1 LSGGKP
7 PFPTC
12 NSKYLDRVS
21 CGARK
26 HLARSLIRQRQKHLY
41 LMKQTKLSALLLT
54 LIFVAI
60 LPAANFSAAG
70 QRDRRSTTT
79 SSPSPTPPPAPVA
92 LPSQSPVVV
101 PAASATPVSS
111 GPKTSNPTKTLA
123 ELQSRI
129 TDILRKPELSPAM
142 VGIKVVSLDTGRV
155 LFEENAAKLLRP
167 ASNMKLYTVAT
178 ALDRL
183 SPDFRFTTSV
193 YTTGRLDASG
203 SVRGDLIV
211 YGRGDPSLAARFN
224 NGDYFKGINDLADKI
239 VAAGVKRV
247 DGDLIG
253 DESYFTGPQY
263 GSGWEWEDLTWYY
276 GAEVSALTINDN
288 ALDLFIKPNPQVG
301 KPAIITTGP
310 ADPLLTIVNEVT
322 TAPAGTRRQILVHR
336 GLGKDTLQIKG
347 SIALD
352 DRGYT
357 GGIGISHPALLF
369 VYLLRSSLAQKGVTI
384 KGRSRTINPPLSGP
398 ALDPRQRGSLTHYPD
413 VPPLNVP
420 TEIATYQSA
429 PFSLVAAQTLKPSQ
443 NLYTELI
450 LRTLGNIPPPITSSS
465 DSSGDA
471 SAERQS
477 QTAAVELRQT
487 SEERGVEAVKGFL
500 KTVGIRPE
508 SLDLNDGS
516 GLSRND
522 MVTADSTVQLLTYM
536 SRHRYA
542 AVFRDALPI
551 AGVDGTLRNRM
562 KGTVA
567 EGNLRAKTGSL
578 SSAASLGGYVTT
590 AAGEKLVFTIMVNNY
605 PSDVEPR
612 TMCIDPIAVLL
623 ASFAGRSQ

>member
-1 LSGGKP
+1 
-7 PFPTC
+7 
-12 NSKYLDRVS
+12 
-21 CGARK
+21 
-26 HLARSLIRQRQKHLY
+26 
-41 LMKQTKLSALLLT
+41 MKQTKLSALLLT
-54 LIFVAI
+54 LIIVAI
-60 LPAANFSAAG
+60 LPAANFTASA
-70 QRDRRSTTT
+70 QRDRRSTATA
-79 SSPSPTPPPAPVA
+79 SPSPTPPPPPVG
-92 LPSQSPVVV
+92 LPSQSPAVA
-101 PAASATPVSS
+101 PAPSPAPVNA

-129 TDILRKPELSPAM
+129 TEILRKPELSPAM
-142 VGIKVVSLDTGRV
+142 VGVKVVSLDTGRV

-167 ASNMKLYTVAT
+167 ASNMKIYTVAT

-193 YTTGRLDASG
+193 YATAKLDASG
-203 SVRGDLIV
+203 SVRGDLIIF
-211 YGRGDPSLAARFN
+211 GRGDPSLAARFN
-224 NGDYFKGINDLADKI
+224 NGDYFKAINDLAAKI

-253 DESYFTGPQY
+253 DESYFTGSQY

-276 GAEVSALTINDN
+276 GAEVSSLTINDN

-301 KPAIITTGP
+301 KPAIVTTGP
-310 ADPLLTIVNEVT
+310 PDPLLTITNDVT
-322 TAPAGTRRQILVHR
+322 TAPAGTRRQISIHR
-336 GLGKDTLQIKG
+336 GLGKDTLEVRG
-347 SIALD
+347 SIAAD

-357 GGIGISHPALLF
+357 GGIGISHPAMLF

-384 KGRSRTINPPLSGP
+384 KGRSRTISAPLGGP
-398 ALDPRQRGSLTHYPD
+398 SLDPAQRASLVRRPD
-413 VPPLNVP
+413 VPPINWPV
-420 TEIATYQSA
+420 EIATYQSA
-429 PFSLVAAQTLKPSQ
+429 PFSLIAAQTLKPSQ

-450 LRTLGNIPPPITSSS
+450 LRTLGNIPPPITPSS
-465 DSSGDA
+465 DSSGDT
-471 SAERQS
+471 SSERQG
-477 QTAAVELRQT
+477 QTAAEELRQT
-487 SEERGVEAVKGFL
+487 SEDRGVEVVKSFL

-508 SLDLNDGS
+508 SLNLNDGS

-542 AVFRDALPI
+542 DVFRDALPI

-612 TMCIDPIAVLL
+612 TVCIDPIAVLL